1 MPREEGGEGRWGG
14 MEGSGEGGRVAL
26 GRVLVSIWRRQEREM
41 SEQERGLQE
50 VHFRQG
56 GDWSMWDP
64 LALLTGHFC
73 SLK

>member
-1 MPREEGGEGRWGG
+1 MGRN
-14 MEGSGEGGRVAL
+14 EGSGEGGRVAL

-56 GDWSMWDP
+56 GDWSMLDP
-64 LALLTGHFC
+64 LALLTGHFGF
-73 SLK
+73 LK